1 MLHDI
6 TCGGTVRTVHIYG
19 MLQYTVTVYKIYYLK
34 KSFFFA
40 LLFYAKRLRY
50 YYLRTVLQTTCTV
63 YCTV

>member
-50 YYLRTVLQTTCTV
+50 Y
-63 YCTV
+63 